1 MINNNNNNNNN
12 KDLYSAIYKS
22 HPGALTELVT
32 ICSREEYSFE
42 TAFNLLS

>member
-1 MINNNNNNNNN
+1 MKFSRVIIIII
-12 KDLYSAIYKS
+12 KDLYSTIYKS

-42 TAFNLLS
+42 TAFK